1 MQGSLYIGAAAAGG
15 GGGAEQKAGGIQR
28 SSYKEKEDPAFLL
41 ASYKVIRQR
50 WFCGWHT

>member
-28 SSYKEKEDPAFLL
+28 SCYKEKEDPAFLL

-50 WFCGWHT
+50 WFCGWHY